1 MGLATAKMGQ
11 HHPFA
16 DVDVEALLG
25 QLTLEEKIS
34 LLTGQGSFKTTD
46 LPEKGIPS
54 ITASVLRR
62 ASSVDRQCG
71 SKANQHGDCRPPTD
85 HMAFVA
91 SDNGHV

>member
-1 MGLATAKMGQ
+1 MGQ

-25 QLTLEEKIS
+25 QLSLEEKIS

-54 ITASVLRR
+54 ITASPPHQDTV
-62 ASSVDRQCG
+62 VDGIMQP
-71 SKANQHGDCRPPTD
+71 DC
-85 HMAFVA
+85 
-91 SDNGHV
+91 